1 MREGGHD
8 VSGRRRR
15 HKTMRHYVGF
25 DVGKDAHWACVL
37 DEEGEVVLSRR
48 VEATEEALEAACS
61 EIATLGVAEER
72 VVGIDLTGGPATLLE
87 VVLLGRGEEVRY
99 VPGTAV
105 NKAREAY
112 AGGEQKSD
120 ERDAFVIADHLRLRW
135 TSLSEVRVREENV
148 AELRVLVAHRRDL
161 MQDQTRRVT
170 RLRELLVSV
179 FPGLEAALDLT
190 KKGPLFAVS
199 RVARPAAARRLGEAR
214 LGRWLE
220 ARGVYGA
227 KKLAGRVVAAAK
239 AQRHELPAAETKAA
253 LVAEIASEV
262 LRTKERIGALEARLA
277 ELVEA
282 HPEGKVVMSLPG
294 MGTIM
299 TAEFLA
305 EADDLS
311 RFGSPDRFAAAAGIA
326 PVLRASGSVSYR
338 RRAKRGNRVLKRV
351 FYQSAHCAVLCH
363 ERSRTYYRRKR
374 AEGKGHTQAVIA
386 LARRRVNVLW
396 AMLRD
401 GTLYEDRAPLAA

>member
-1 MREGGHD
+1 
-8 VSGRRRR
+8 
-15 HKTMRHYVGF
+15 MRHYVGF
-25 DVGKDAHWACVL
+25 DVGKDAHWACML
-37 DEEGEVVLSRR
+37 DGEGEVLLSRR
-48 VEATEEALEAACS
+48 VEATEEALEAFCS
-61 EIATLGVAEER
+61 EIAELGVTDER
-72 VVGIDLTGGPATLLE
+72 VVGIDLTGGAASLLE
-87 VVLLGRGEEVRY
+87 AVLLGRGEKVRY

-120 ERDAFVIADHLRLRW
+120 PKDAFVIADQLRLRW
-135 TSLSEVRVREENV
+135 KTLSEVRLREENI
-148 AELRVLVAHRRDL
+148 AELRALVAHRRDL
-161 MQDQTRRVT
+161 VQDQTRRVS

-179 FPGLEAALDLT
+179 FPGLEATLDLT

-214 LGRWLE
+214 LRRWLE

-239 AQRHELPAAETKAA
+239 AQRHELPAAETKATLA
-253 LVAEIASEV
+253 CEIASEV
-262 LRTKERIGALEARLA
+262 LRTKERIDALETRLA
-277 ELVEA
+277 ELVEG
-282 HPEGKVVMSLPG
+282 HPQGKVLMSLPG
-294 MGTIM
+294 MGIIM

-305 EADDLS
+305 QADDLS

-401 GTLYEDRAPLAA
+401 GTFYEDRAPLAA

>member
-1 MREGGHD
+1 MQ
-8 VSGRRRR
+8 
-15 HKTMRHYVGF
+15 HYVGF

-37 DEEGEVVLSRR
+37 DAEGEVILSRK
-48 VEATEEALEAACS
+48 VEATEEALEAVCK
-61 EIATLGVAEER
+61 EIAALGVADDER
-72 VVGIDLTGGPATLLE
+72 VLGIDLTGGPATLLE
-87 VVLLGRGEEVRY
+87 AVLLGRGERVRY

-120 ERDAFVIADHLRLRW
+120 SKDAFVIADQLRLRW
-135 TSLSEVRVREENV
+135 KSLSEIRLREEDV
-148 AELRVLVAHRRDL
+148 AELRALVAHRRDL
-161 MQDQTRRVT
+161 VQDQTRRVT

-179 FPGLEAALDLT
+179 FPGLEAMLDLT

-199 RVARPAAARRLGEAR
+199 RVASPTAARRLGEAR
-214 LGRWLE
+214 LTRWLQ

-262 LRTKERIGALEARLA
+262 LRTKERIGALDTRLA

-282 HPEGKVVMSLPG
+282 RPEGKVVMSLPG
-294 MGTIM
+294 MGIIM

-305 EADDLS
+305 EADDLW

-326 PVLRASGSVSYR
+326 PVLRESGSVSYR
-338 RRAKRGNRVLKRV
+338 RRATRGNRVLKRV

-363 ERSRTYYRRKR
+363 ERSRTFYRRKR

-401 GTLYEDRAPLAA
+401 GTYYEDRTPLAA

>member
-1 MREGGHD
+1 M
-8 VSGRRRR
+8 GRWTRCERS
-15 HKTMRHYVGF
+15 KEEASVMRHYVGL
-25 DVGKDAHWACVL
+25 DVGKSTHWVCVL
-37 DEEGEVVLSRR
+37 DGEGEVLLSRR
-48 VEATEEALEAACS
+48 VEATEEALEALCS
-61 EIATLGVAEER
+61 EIAELGASDER
-72 VVGIDLTGGPATLLE
+72 VVGIDLTGGVATLLE
-87 VVLLGRGEEVRY
+87 AVLLERGERVRY
-99 VPGTAV
+99 IPGTAV
-105 NKAREAY
+105 NKARDAY
-112 AGGEQKSD
+112 AGGEHKSD
-120 ERDAFVIADHLRLRW
+120 PKDAFVIADQLRLRW
-135 TSLSEVRVREENV
+135 RSLSEVRLRDESV
-148 AELRVLVAHRRDL
+148 AELRALVAYRRDL
-161 MQDQTRRVT
+161 VQDQTRRVT
-170 RLRELLVSV
+170 RLRELLLGV

-214 LGRWLE
+214 LSRWLE
-220 ARGVYGA
+220 SRGVYGA
-227 KKLAGRVVAAAK
+227 QKLAGRIVAAAK
-239 AQRHELPAAETKAA
+239 AQRYELPAAEAKAA

-262 LRTKERIGALEARLA
+262 LRTKERIATLDTRLA

-282 HPEGKVVMSLPG
+282 DPQAKIVMSLPG

-305 EADDLS
+305 EVDDLG

-326 PVLRASGSVSYR
+326 PVLRSSGSVSYR

-363 ERSRTYYRRKR
+363 EQSRTFYRRKR
-374 AEGKGHTQAVIA
+374 SEGKGHTQAVIA

-401 GTLYEDRAPLAA
+401 GTFYEDRAPLAA

>member
-1 MREGGHD
+1 
-8 VSGRRRR
+8 
-15 HKTMRHYVGF
+15 MRHYVGF
-25 DVGKDAHWACVL
+25 DVGKDAHWACML
-37 DEEGEVVLSRR
+37 DGEGEVLLSRR
-48 VEATEEALEAACS
+48 VEATEEALEAFCS
-61 EIATLGVAEER
+61 EIAELGVTDER
-72 VVGIDLTGGPATLLE
+72 VVGIDLTGGAASLLE
-87 VVLLGRGEEVRY
+87 AVLLGRGEKVRY

-120 ERDAFVIADHLRLRW
+120 PKDAFVIADQLRLRW
-135 TSLSEVRVREENV
+135 KTLSEVRLREENI
-148 AELRVLVAHRRDL
+148 AELRALVAHRRDL
-161 MQDQTRRVT
+161 VQDQTRRVS

-179 FPGLEAALDLT
+179 FPGLEATLDLT

-214 LGRWLE
+214 LKRWLE

-239 AQRHELPAAETKAA
+239 AQRHELPAAQTKATLA
-253 LVAEIASEV
+253 CEIASEV
-262 LRTKERIGALEARLA
+262 LRTKERIDALETRLA
-277 ELVEA
+277 ELVEG
-282 HPEGKVVMSLPG
+282 HPQGKVLMSLPG
-294 MGTIM
+294 MGIIM

-305 EADDLS
+305 QADDLS
-311 RFGSPDRFAAAAGIA
+311 RFGSPERFAAAAGIA

-401 GTLYEDRAPLAA
+401 GTFYEDRAPLAA

>member
-1 MREGGHD
+1 
-8 VSGRRRR
+8 
-15 HKTMRHYVGF
+15 MRHYVGL
-25 DVGKDAHWACVL
+25 DVGKGAHWACVL
-37 DEEGEVVLSRR
+37 GTEGRVLLSRR
-48 VEATEEALEAACS
+48 VEATEEALEAFCS
-61 EIATLGVAEER
+61 EIAQLGNADER
-72 VVGIDLTGGPATLLE
+72 VFGIDLTGGPAALLE
-87 VVLLGRGEEVRY
+87 AVLIGRNEEVRY
-99 VPGTAV
+99 VPGTVV

-120 ERDAFVIADHLRLRW
+120 KRDAFVIADHLRLRW
-135 TSLSEVRVREENV
+135 EPFSEVRSREEDV
-148 AELRVLVAHRRDL
+148 AELRALVAHRRDL
-161 MQDQTRRVT
+161 LVQDQTRRVT

-179 FPGLEAALDLT
+179 FPGLEATLDLT
-190 KKGPLFAVS
+190 KKGPLCAVS
-199 RVARPAAARRLGEAR
+199 RVARPAAVRRLGEAR
-214 LGRWLE
+214 LARWLE

-227 KKLAGRVVAAAK
+227 KKLASRVVAAAK
-239 AQRHELPAAETKAA
+239 AQRHELPAAEAKAV

-262 LRTKERIGALEARLA
+262 LRTKERIDALEARLA

-282 HPEGKVVMSLPG
+282 HPEGKLVMSLPG
-294 MGTIM
+294 MGAIM

-305 EADDLS
+305 EAGDLS
-311 RFGSPDRFAAAAGIA
+311 RFGSADRFAAAAGIA

-401 GTLYEDRAPLAA
+401 GTFYEDRASLAA

>member
-1 MREGGHD
+1 
-8 VSGRRRR
+8 
-15 HKTMRHYVGF
+15 MRHYVGF
-25 DVGKDAHWACVL
+25 DVGKGAHWACVL
-37 DEEGEVVLSRR
+37 DGEGEMVLSRR
-48 VEATEEALEAACS
+48 VEATEEALEAACK
-61 EIATLGVAEER
+61 EIAELGVAHQR
-72 VVGIDLTGGPATLLE
+72 VVGIDLTGGPAALLE
-87 VVLLGRGEEVRY
+87 AVLLGQDERVRY

-112 AGGEQKSD
+112 AGGGHKSD
-120 ERDAFVIADHLRLRW
+120 PKDAFVIADQLRLRW
-135 TSLSEVRVREENV
+135 KSLSEVRTPEENI
-148 AELRVLVAHRRDL
+148 AELRALVAHRRDL
-161 MQDQTRRVT
+161 VQEQTRRVT

-179 FPGLEAALDLT
+179 FPGLEATLDLT
-190 KKGPLFAVS
+190 KKGPLLAVS

-214 LGRWLE
+214 LSRWLE

-227 KKLAGRVVAAAK
+227 NKLAGRVVAAAK
-239 AQRHELPAAETKAA
+239 AQRHELPAAEVKAT

-262 LRTKERIGALEARLA
+262 LRTKERIDALEARLA

-282 HPEGKVVMSLPG
+282 HPKGKVVMSLPG
-294 MGTIM
+294 MGIIM
-299 TAEFLA
+299 TAQFQA

-311 RFGSPDRFAAAAGIA
+311 RFGSPERFAAAAGIA

-338 RRAKRGNRVLKRV
+338 RRAKRGNRILKRV

-363 ERSRTYYRRKR
+363 ERSRVFYRRKR

-401 GTLYEDRAPLAA
+401 GTYYEDRMPLAA

>member
-1 MREGGHD
+1 
-8 VSGRRRR
+8 
-15 HKTMRHYVGF
+15 MRHYVGF
-25 DVGKDAHWACVL
+25 DVGKGAHWVCVL
-37 DEEGEVVLSRR
+37 DGEGEVLLSRR
-48 VEATEEALEAACS
+48 VEATEEALGVLCS
-61 EIATLGVAEER
+61 EIAALGVSDER
-72 VVGIDLTGGPATLLE
+72 VVGIDLTGGPAALLE
-87 VVLLGRGEEVRY
+87 AVLLERGETVRY
-99 VPGTAV
+99 LPGTAV
-105 NKAREAY
+105 NKARDAY
-112 AGGEQKSD
+112 AGAEQKSD
-120 ERDAFVIADHLRLRW
+120 LKDAFVIADQLRLRW
-135 TSLSEVRVREENV
+135 KSLSEVRVREENV
-148 AELRVLVAHRRDL
+148 AELRALVAYRRDL
-161 MQDQTRRVT
+161 VQDQTRRVT
-170 RLRELLVSV
+170 RLRELLLGV

-190 KKGPLFAVS
+190 KKGPLLAVS
-199 RVARPAAARRLGEAR
+199 RVARPAAARRLGESR
-214 LGRWLE
+214 LTRWLQ

-227 KKLAGRVVAAAK
+227 KKLAGRIVAAAK

-262 LRTKERIGALEARLA
+262 LRTKERIAALDARLA

-282 HPEGKVVMSLPG
+282 DPQGKVVMSLPG
-294 MGTIM
+294 MGIIM

-326 PVLRASGSVSYR
+326 PVLRSSGSVSYR

-363 ERSRTYYRRKR
+363 KRSRNFYRRKR
-374 AEGKGHTQAVIA
+374 SEGKGHTQAVIA

-401 GTLYEDRAPLAA
+401 GTFYEDRAPLAA

>member
-1 MREGGHD
+1 MRY
-8 VSGRRRR
+8 
-15 HKTMRHYVGF
+15 YVGF
-25 DVGKDAHWACVL
+25 DVGKGAHWACVL
-37 DEEGEVVLSRR
+37 NEEGEMILSRR
-48 VEATEEALEAACS
+48 VEATEEALEAACK
-61 EIATLGVAEER
+61 EIAALGVADDER
-72 VVGIDLTGGPATLLE
+72 VLGIDLTGGPAALLE
-87 VVLLGRGEEVRY
+87 AVLLGRGEKVRY

-105 NKAREAY
+105 NKARETY

-120 ERDAFVIADHLRLRW
+120 PKDAFVIADQLRLRW
-135 TSLSEVRVREENV
+135 KSLSEVRLREEKI
-148 AELRVLVAHRRDL
+148 AELRALVAHRRDL
-161 MQDQTRRVT
+161 VQDQTRRVT
-170 RLRELLVSV
+170 RLRELLLGV

-199 RVARPAAARRLGEAR
+199 RVARPTAARRLGEAR
-214 LGRWLE
+214 LSRWLE

-262 LRTKERIGALEARLA
+262 LRTKERINALDARLA
-277 ELVEA
+277 EMVQVY
-282 HPEGKVVMSLPG
+282 PEGKVVMSLPG
-294 MGTIM
+294 MGIIM

-326 PVLRASGSVSYR
+326 PVLRESGSVSYR

-363 ERSRTYYRRKR
+363 ERSRTFYRRKR

-401 GTLYEDRAPLAA
+401 GTFYEDRTPLAA